1 MKKVKNKKQT
11 GRVVQRSKKN
21 KKSNSSK
28 KINEMLRLG
37 VDDGYTSHEC
47 LVSYVYGSKQ
57 KVETKFYHIPS
68 LKDPKDDYL
77 KHQEYLKNR
86 EQLKNKQLHILR
98 VQNEKLAA

>member
-37 VDDGYTSHEC
+37 DDDGYTSHESESIYDGMTGKTQTHTKRSTTFC
-47 LVSYVYGSKQ
+47 LITNRKKGRKIILISG
-57 KVETKFYHIPS
+57 TK
-68 LKDPKDDYL
+68 
-77 KHQEYLKNR
+77 
-86 EQLKNKQLHILR
+86 
-98 VQNEKLAA
+98 